1 MTGLREKLVFYY
13 EGTIIVNSYM
23 IKRNFVLLIL
33 SLITLCSGQSGK
45 LCMIEGMVTD
55 LSSGEPVQLVNVYLS
70 GTTFGASTS
79 QTGLYSIENIP
90 GGTYQLIFQHV
101 GYEVKIHPIEI
112 GTDLSYEMNMHL
124 QPRVYEGESIQVITS
139 KPEEWLEQLNFF
151 KKQFIGESHNAKIC
165 EIFNP
170 EVLNF
175 ELDPEYGEF
184 TAHTD
189 SIVHI
194 VNYALGYQIYLV
206 LGDFLCKNEQLSH
219 YLIYPRFESLEPAD
233 EEQMEEW
240 VENRRKTY
248 KGSFKH
254 FLSALAR
261 GKLAEE
267 YFQIVRSDEITPLIH
282 GFGKSVNGQGLDI
295 MDMGPLYKKFYLTDY
310 LKIWYS
316 PRELFPP
323 SIIKFELN
331 YIMIDTL
338 GNVLT
343 PWSVKHS
350 GAWYKKRIADTL
362 PMEYMPN
369 QQVAE

>member
-1 MTGLREKLVFYY
+1 MTSYVTNRIVVF
-13 EGTIIVNSYM
+13 
-23 IKRNFVLLIL
+23 LIL
-33 SLITLCSGQSGK
+33 SLITLCSGQSDK
-45 LCMIEGMVTD
+45 LFVIKGTVTD
-55 LSSGEPVQLVNVYLS
+55 LSTGQPVQLVNVYLS
-70 GTTFGASTS
+70 GSTFGASTS
-79 QTGLYSIENIP
+79 QTGNYFIENIP
-90 GGTYQLIFQHV
+90 GGTYQLIFQHI
-101 GYEVKIHPIEI
+101 GYELKIYPVQIEA
-112 GTDLSYEMNMHL
+112 DRSYEINMRL
-124 QPRVYEGESIQVITS
+124 QPRIYEGESIQVITA
-139 KPEEWLEQLNFF
+139 KPEEWLEQLEFF
-151 KKQFIGESHNAKIC
+151 KKQFIGESYNAKRC
-165 EIFNP
+165 EIINP

-189 SIVHI
+189 SVVRI
-194 VNYALGYQIYLV
+194 VNYSLGYQIYLV

-219 YLIYPRFESLEPAD
+219 YLIYPKFESLKPAD

-240 VENRRKTY
+240 IENRRKTY

-267 YFQIVRSDEITPLIH
+267 YFQIVKSDEIVPLIH
-282 GFGKSVNGQGLDI
+282 GFGESVDGKGLDI
-295 MDMGPLYKKFYLTDY
+295 IDMGPLYKKFYIDDY

-316 PRELFPP
+316 PKELFPP

-350 GAWYKKRIADTL
+350 GAWFKKRVADTL
-362 PMEYMPN
+362 PMEYMPT
-369 QQVAE
+369 QRIAE